1 MVLGSK
7 SKVARGSKF
16 MLNFPKQV
24 LSLCPSLY
32 VPPTL

>member
-16 MLNFPKQV
+16 VLNFPKQV
-24 LSLCPSLY
+24 LTLCPALY
-32 VPPTL
+32 APTI